1 MTDSIAMTSRRVA
14 TWGECDPAGIVY
26 TPRFADWTVEA
37 LERLFSS
44 TLGISWSQLHRSF
57 GLGAP
62 MVSLKIDFTS
72 SVRPG
77 DEVEIHLRIVKIG
90 RTSLTAGV
98 TGSVQG
104 KQCFRSEITTVFV
117 DTQKNVPAPIPQA
130 IREHLSSMCSPATAQ
145 L

>member
-37 LERLFSS
+37 LEMLFSS
-44 TLGISWSQLHRSF
+44 MIGISWPQLHRSL

-62 MVSLKIDFTS
+62 MVALKIEFSS

-90 RTSLTAGV
+90 RTSLTAGI
-98 TGSVQG
+98 TGSVDG
-104 KQCFRSEITTVFV
+104 TKCFSSEITTVFV
-117 DTQKNVPAPIPQA
+117 DTRTNLPAPIPQS
-130 IREHLSSMCSPATAQ
+130 IRERLSSIGTQGAAR